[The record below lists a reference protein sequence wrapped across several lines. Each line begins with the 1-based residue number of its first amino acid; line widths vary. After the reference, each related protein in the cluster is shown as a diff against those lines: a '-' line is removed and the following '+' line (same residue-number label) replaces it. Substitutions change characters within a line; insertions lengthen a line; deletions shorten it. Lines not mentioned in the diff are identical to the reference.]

1 MLNFNVDRL
10 REKRQRPRCVRGIAI
25 ALLSG
30 TLLPGVLLSGGCA
43 SPPSVAPLLRVSQ
56 QAMLAEVEHL
66 NVDATR
72 DAEQMKQSRASLDAA
87 FDADLQQR
95 EQAGGLDA
103 QWVRDAMEVYVP
115 TREALVRHE
124 ASLTAERRTRQDNL
138 RTAAEAQQRA
148 LELLEQQD
156 KLITDTTH
164 FNVWQLLQLENPV
177 TP

>member
-1 MLNFNVDRL
+1 MAPGQLSIRL
-10 REKRQRPRCVRGIAI
+10 LKAAVKHLER
-25 ALLSG
+25 
-30 TLLPGVLLSGGCA
+30 
-43 SPPSVAPLLRVSQ
+43 VA
-56 QAMLAEVEHL
+56 
-66 NVDATR
+66 T
-72 DAEQMKQSRASLDAA
+72 
-87 FDADLQQR
+87 
-95 EQAGGLDA
+95 LDA

-164 FNVWQLLQLENPV
+164 FNVWRLLQLENPV